1 MVGNQVLEGTYQ
13 SPLFILSFLITLV
26 TCYTSLELAFKM
38 MGAESNWRHIWHIS
52 SAVVLGGGLWAME
65 SVSFLAFPV
74 FTDSYYHYGYA
85 ALAFLIGVGSS
96 YISFL
101 LSKREGKKTIAFLAG
116 NFVLVSGF
124 FFMRHVS
131 LLGVEDIGISYD
143 KRWLAASVG
152 IALLTSFAA
161 TWLFFFRMSFRRL
174 HAVSKALLT
183 LMVTFAVGAIH
194 YTALLALRLDLM
206 AKGKALHSFRLPIQT
221 EWLTGFILL
230 FLLFL
235 FLLIFVVITL
245 ERKIR
250 RQQKVKRAFFSS
262 SLDPIVV
269 TNEQSEIMVMNPI
282 ARELFN
288 TDVTGQSM
296 FSFLP
301 EFDALDQL
309 LRKRVETKLSI
320 NETEDKIIEL
330 TVTKV
335 DLDGEREYIFSM
347 RDVTEQKQI
356 EEELSETYDRYE
368 QLFYDAP
375 LAMVVH
381 RKGRIIAAN
390 DEALRLVGAAK
401 REGIIGKSWFDF
413 LAVEEHDTMH
423 KMVQELLSPSSAQE
437 AVYNQ
442 LRLFNNEKKEMYV
455 QTKSN
460 VIKIKGVSYI
470 QTILHD
476 VTEQRKVKKTVQ
488 YMAYQDL
495 ATGLP
500 TAGLFNTLANN
511 VLKRMKKQG
520 GSAALLLIDLDRFK
534 YMTDTYGRQAGDHLL
549 KEVTRCIQQVI
560 SSTDLISRYG
570 MDSFLVLL
578 QNCDRQQVIQMT
590 GELLNR
596 IGEPFHYKDLELYVS
611 ASIGATIFPD
621 DGMALDTLIRQADI
635 AMYHTKKHQRNSFTF
650 YDTIMH
656 EESTKRMLLEEGLRR
671 AVLDEE
677 FELYYQPK
685 IESKSG
691 RIAGVEALIR
701 WNHPTLGRVSPGEFI
716 PVAEETGF
724 ILAISEW
731 ALKMACRQNKRWQE
745 QGMPPM
751 RVAVNISSVDFGEES
766 FIPMVMDALKETKL
780 DPQYLELE
788 ITETV
793 AIKNMEV
800 VIEKLHIL
808 KQMGVYISIDD
819 FGAGY
824 SSLSY
829 IQKLPIH
836 ALKIDKSFLQ
846 ALMDNEKEET
856 IVKAIIM
863 LAKSLD
869 LEVVAEGVEEEQQ
882 ARLLMKEQ
890 CDEMQGYYFSRPL
903 PVEEFAV
910 KVDRIEHKAR
920 AMTAVTPL

>member
-1 MVGNQVLEGTYQ
+1 MIDNQVLADTYH
-13 SPLFILSFLITLV
+13 SPLFILSFLITFV
-26 TCYTSLELAFKM
+26 TCYTSLELTFKM
-38 MGAESNWRHIWHIS
+38 MGAESNWKQAWLMS

-74 FTDSYYHYGYA
+74 FTDGYYHYGYA
-85 ALAFLIGVGSS
+85 VLALFIGVGSS
-96 YISFL
+96 YVSFL
-101 LSKREGKKTIAFLAG
+101 LVKREGKRTLAFLAA
-116 NFVLVSGF
+116 NLVLVSGF

-131 LLGVEDIGISYD
+131 LLGVGKIGISYD
-143 KRWLAASVG
+143 RTWLAASIG

-161 TWLFFFRMSFRRL
+161 TWLLFFRMCFRRL
-174 HAVSKALLT
+174 YVISKAILA
-183 LMVTFAVGAIH
+183 LMVTFALGAIH
-194 YTALLALRLDLM
+194 YTAMLALRLDLT
-206 AKGKALHSFRLPIQT
+206 AKGKELHSFRLPIQT
-221 EWLTGFILL
+221 EWVTGFILL
-230 FLLFL
+230 FLIFL
-235 FLLIFVVITL
+235 FLLMFVVTTL

-250 RQQKVKRAFFSS
+250 RQQKAKRAIFYS

-269 TNEQSEIMVMNPI
+269 TNEQSEIIVMNPV
-282 ARELFN
+282 ADALFN
-288 TDVTGQSM
+288 MDVTGQPI
-296 FSFLP
+296 FSFLS
-301 EFDALDQL
+301 EFDGVDQL
-309 LRKRVETKLSI
+309 LGKRLETKLSV
-320 NETEDKIIEL
+320 NQREDKIIEL
-330 TVTKV
+330 TVTSV

-347 RDVTEQKQI
+347 RDVTEQKQV
-356 EEELSETYDRYE
+356 EAELSETSHRYE
-368 QLFYDAP
+368 RLFYDAP

-381 RKGRIIAAN
+381 RNGRIISAN
-390 DEALRLVGAAK
+390 EETVKLVRVDK
-401 REGIIGKSWFDF
+401 REGIIGKSLFDF
-413 LAVEEHDTMH
+413 IAMEEHDAVQ
-423 KMVQELLSPSSAQE
+423 KLVQELSGSPQTQDS
-437 AVYNQ
+437 VYNQ
-442 LRLFNNEKKEMYV
+442 FRIFNAKKEEMYV
-455 QTKSN
+455 QTKSSI
-460 VIKIKGVSYI
+460 IKMKGISYI

-476 VTEQRKVKKTVQ
+476 VTEQRKVKQTVQ

-495 ATGLP
+495 VTGLP
-500 TAGLFNTLANN
+500 TAGIFNTLANN
-511 VLKRMKKQG
+511 ALERVKKHG

-534 YMTDTYGRQAGDHLL
+534 YVTDTHGRHVGDYLL
-549 KEVTRCIQQVI
+549 KEVARRIQQVI
-560 SSTDLISRYG
+560 LSTDLISRYG
-570 MDSFLVLL
+570 LDSFLVLL
-578 QNCDRQQVIQMT
+578 QNRDRQQVIHII

-596 IGEPFHYKDLELYVS
+596 VGAAFRYEDFEVYVS

-621 DGMALDTLIRQADI
+621 DGMALDPLIHQADI
-635 AMYHTKKHQRNSFTF
+635 AMYYTKKHHRNSFTF
-650 YDTIMH
+650 YDTVMH

-671 AVLDEE
+671 AVLNEE

-685 IESKSG
+685 IDSKNG
-691 RIAGVEALIR
+691 FIAGVEALIR

-731 ALKMACRQNKRWQE
+731 ALKTACRQNKQWQE
-745 QGMPPM
+745 QGMRPM
-751 RVAVNISSVDFGEES
+751 RVAVNISSVDFGEQS

-800 VIEKLHIL
+800 VIEKLHML
-808 KQMGVYISIDD
+808 KQMGIYISIDD

-882 ARLLMKEQ
+882 ARLLIKEQ

-903 PVEEFAV
+903 SVEEFAA
-910 KVDRIEHKAR
+910 KADQIERKSCALTTV
-920 AMTAVTPL
+920 TAL